1 MKGPALSG
9 KRGALA
15 PAIGRGTP
23 ADRRGLKPRWGWK
36 LQKSGTLE
44 AETAHLIT
52 FLTAETAEVAE
63 FFDLEF
69 LLGALGVLCG

>member
-52 FLTAETAEVAE
+52 FIYT
-63 FFDLEF
+63 
-69 LLGALGVLCG
+69 